1 MPALPFLGPTYTS
14 RSRSVNAQRTVN
26 LYPEVD
32 PTGTAKNQQGSL
44 AALYGTPGLKRLW
57 TLPGR
62 GGIRGLYASS
72 SGALYGVQG
81 PALFR
86 YMVDGTWSQLGTLQT
101 SEGPVSFAD
110 NGMQVC
116 LVDGDYGY
124 ISNESG
130 QTFGQIADAD
140 FLGSARVV
148 YIDGYFAFTQ
158 PGAQR
163 FYLSQLLEGNSLD
176 SLDFASAESLPDRL
190 VTLATN
196 QREVWLFGEQSTEIW
211 YNAGTQDFPFVRIQ
225 GAVLDYGCEAPLSV
239 ASVESDLCWLGT
251 TEGGAG
257 RVYKQQGYQVVPIS
271 THAVEIALARMIRR
285 DDAWAFGY
293 QEAGHAFYVLT
304 FPTSE
309 QTWVYDLTT
318 ELWHER
324 ASLGADGVLR
334 AWRIGAFTRWN
345 GLLLGGDRAT
355 GNIYQLDLATYTD
368 NGGALPR
375 IRTAPHLSAPD
386 LTWWHHH
393 RFQLDLD
400 VGVGLDGGVV
410 PGTTPQV
417 MLQWSNDGGA
427 TWSSEQWVTA
437 GAIGQY
443 RTRALWRRLGKARD
457 RVYRVMVTDPVP
469 VALIGATIDASAGRA

>member
-1 MPALPFLGPTYTS
+1 MPPIPFLGPTYVS
-14 RSRSVNAQRTVN
+14 RSRSVNVQRTVN

-32 PTGTAKNQQGSL
+32 PTGTAKNQQTPV
-44 AALYGTPGLKRLW
+44 AALYGTPGLKKLW

-62 GGIRGLYASS
+62 GGIRGLYTSS

-81 PALFR
+81 AALLR
-86 YMVDGTWSQLGTLQT
+86 YANDGTWTQLGSLQST
-101 SEGPVSFAD
+101 EGPVSFAD
-110 NGMQVC
+110 NGTQVC

-124 ISNESG
+124 IYNESG

-158 PGAQR
+158 PNTQR
-163 FYLSQLLEGNSLD
+163 FYISQLLEGNSLD
-176 SLDFASAESLPDRL
+176 GLDFASAEALPDRL

-196 QREVWLFGEQSTEIW
+196 QREVWLFGQQSTEIW
-211 YNAGTQDFPFVRIQ
+211 YNAGTQDFPFSRIQ
-225 GAVLDYGCEAPLSV
+225 GAVLEFGCEAPFSV
-239 ASVESDLCWLGT
+239 ASVEGDLCWLGT
-251 TEGGAG
+251 TENGAG
-257 RVYKQQGYQVVPIS
+257 RVYKQQGYQPVPIS
-271 THAVEIALARMIRR
+271 TPAVEIALARMIRR
-285 DDAWAFGY
+285 DDAWGFGY
-293 QEAGHAFYVLT
+293 QQAGHAFYVLT

-324 ASLGADGVLR
+324 GSLGADGVLR
-334 AWRIGAFTRWN
+334 AWRVGAFTGWN
-345 GLLLGGDRAT
+345 TLLLAGDRDT

-375 IRTAPHLSAPD
+375 MRTAPHLSGPD
-386 LTWWHHH
+386 LTWWQHS
-393 RFQLDLD
+393 RFQLDLQ
-400 VGVGLDGGVV
+400 VGIGLDGGVT

-437 GAIGQY
+437 GVQGAYQA
-443 RTRALWRRLGKARD
+443 RALWRRLGQARD
-457 RVYRVMVTDPVP
+457 RVYRVMITDPVP
-469 VALIGATIDASAGRA
+469 VALIGATIDASQGRA